1 MTAEVSRALEEESS
15 REISLLRNKLAEEQ
29 KANLALIEKVKRLS
43 EEIKSLD
50 QKLDK
55 LCAENSS
62 MAEKHKRHL
71 SQLVLKDISNEKLE
85 NDLRATEALLRD
97 KDEEINR
104 LSEQLVISQIE
115 TAAEIDK
122 RDAQLQEMKARVS
135 TLEVAVSDKANAAN
149 LTQPSTMWGAISDDV
164 RQQEDSPVTLHYKQP
179 AEYSIEIDRKCH
191 YRGSLEAHPSNF
203 QIQIPHK
210 SHGGPTEDQAEKQDP
225 SLASPVSK
233 LADSEVFE
241 KDIISEL
248 AQNPLKMPQ
257 ILKHKQCEDKA
268 SQTLDIELT
277 QMRRRSQRVE
287 NLDLKHIIEYIE
299 LSHEY
304 RPTASFDCNL
314 AGPGRSTSPCDK
326 REPARLQ
333 DKFAKRISLKG
344 AIPDP
349 VNHDILVP
357 GIRGVSVCKPPLVEA
372 APGEQMIRAE
382 ASSGAGRKGAQSHR
396 MDAAGVLQDASLA
409 KVARS
414 EAPALVESQDLQW
427 PAPLSKDLQEKIKN
441 QNEAIDSFFEQL
453 LESSSE
459 DLASP
464 TRPAIEGHPGR
475 PRALQASAFRHT
487 NSAPMDSKGDRGSLE
502 SSFVM
507 PCQSLDKFNDS
518 MLNRAPPQISQFA
531 LEVKKLDSSGACEK
545 RRPVH
550 RAPPA
555 LADSRAEWSSSSRA
569 SSSRKKKELSGF
581 NIRKATTQAEATIL
595 SSPAWK

>member
-1 MTAEVSRALEEESS
+1 MTAEVSRALEEDSS
-15 REISLLRNKLAEEQ
+15 QEISRLRNKLAEEQ
-29 KANLALIEKVKRLS
+29 KANLALNEKIKRLS

-55 LCAENSS
+55 LCGENSS
-62 MAEKHKRHL
+62 LAERHKRQL
-71 SQLVLKDISNEKLE
+71 SLLVLKDISNEKLE

-97 KDEEINR
+97 KDEEINK

-122 RDAQLQEMKARVS
+122 RDLQLQEMKARVS

-164 RQQEDSPVTLHYKQP
+164 RQQEDSPVTLHYKQ
-179 AEYSIEIDRKCH
+179 AAGYSIEIDRKCH

-248 AQNPLKMPQ
+248 AQNPLKMPL
-257 ILKHKQCEDKA
+257 ILNHKQLEDKA

-277 QMRRRSQRVE
+277 QMRRRSERVE
-287 NLDLKHIIEYIE
+287 SLDLKHIIEYIQ

-314 AGPGRSTSPCDK
+314 ADPRGNTTPCDK

-333 DKFAKRISLKG
+333 ENFAKRISLKG

-357 GIRGVSVCKPPLVEA
+357 GIRGASACKPPLVEV
-372 APGEQMIRAE
+372 APGVQMKQVE
-382 ASSGAGRKGAQSHR
+382 ASGAGRKGAQSRR
-396 MDAAGVLQDASLA
+396 MDAAGVQQDASLA

-427 PAPLSKDLQEKIKN
+427 PAPLSRDLQEKIKN
-441 QNEAIDSFFEQL
+441 QNDAIDSFFEQL
-453 LESSSE
+453 VESSSE
-459 DLASP
+459 ELASP
-464 TRPAIEGHPGR
+464 TRPAMEGHPGR
-475 PRALQASAFRHT
+475 PRPLQTSVFRHT
-487 NSAPMDSKGDRGSLE
+487 NSAPMDSKGERGSLE
-502 SSFVM
+502 SSLIV
-507 PCQSLDKFNDS
+507 PCLSLDKFNDS
-518 MLNRAPPQISQFA
+518 TLIRISPQISRFE
-531 LEVKKLDSSGACEK
+531 LELKKLDSSGTCEK
-545 RRPVH
+545 HRPVH
-550 RAPPA
+550 RHPPA
-555 LADSRAEWSSSSRA
+555 FADSRPEWSSSSRA